1 MAGQGQ
7 TQEIGVGKASDSRR
21 QRHRCLRRGAEETL
35 CEARHPAAAPG
46 TLDEGIEVH
55 AVDAAFDDIADGLAV
70 GGGAGLVIA
79 GAGEGGV
86 RVGESRECL
95 LFGRVPVDAVPAANA
110 C

>member
-1 MAGQGQ
+1 
-7 TQEIGVGKASDSRR
+7 
-21 QRHRCLRRGAEETL
+21 
-35 CEARHPAAAPG
+35 
-46 TLDEGIEVH
+46 
-55 AVDAAFDDIADGLAV
+55 
-70 GGGAGLVIA
+70 LVIA